1 MKSKNRTQS
10 QTIRAIVIAVAITIK
25 QIFGVEITGSD
36 VEPIVQEIL
45 ILVSLV
51 AAFDWR
57 IKATTVLEWF
67 ISLGKIWEQLKK
79 LWSTTRS

>member
-1 MKSKNRTQS
+1 MKSKRWTQS

-25 QIFGVEITGSD
+25 QIFGVEVTGSD

-45 ILVSLV
+45 ILISLV

-67 ISLGKIWEQLKK
+67 ISLGKIWEQLRK